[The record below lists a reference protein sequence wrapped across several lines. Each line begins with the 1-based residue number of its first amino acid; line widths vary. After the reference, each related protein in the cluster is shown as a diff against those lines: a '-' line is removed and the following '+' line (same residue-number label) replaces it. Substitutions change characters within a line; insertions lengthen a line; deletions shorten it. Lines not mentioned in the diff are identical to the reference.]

1 MNSIMKR
8 TISLILL
15 LCILLGCSPNKQKL
29 KPVEQ
34 LKYTTKNVKP
44 AGQLKYTAKNVKLV
58 GQLKI
63 YTAKSRMTCPLRES
77 YNRGAKME
85 FKKGQ
90 IITDSQACFYTIS
103 NYDNTHFLFGGQ
115 CDSDGESCL
124 IAKANVKIDTY
135 EIGELPVSAIG
146 DGVSFTSKNGT
157 SYRLFI
163 AHANGYK
170 FYSPDLESDSY
181 FYDSKI
187 TNARQRFCVLLVTTK
202 YEYSNQSTEEYIID
216 IVDDKVQ
223 LYEDGKSILLEND
236 WVNYNEFTE
245 EYYDISSFDQN
256 GNLATNMYYTRNK
269 PNFLESV
276 CYIPSMNALYIGK
289 GVFIPLAK

>member
-1 MNSIMKR
+1 MKR
-8 TISLILL
+8 TISLILF

-44 AGQLKYTAKNVKLV
+44 AGQSKYTAKNVKLV

-77 YNRGAKME
+77 FHRGVKME

-103 NYDNTHFLFGGQ
+103 NYNNTHFLFGGQ

-187 TNARQRFCVLLVTTK
+187 TNARQRFCVLSVATK
-202 YEYSNQSTEEYIID
+202 YEHSSQCPEEYIID

-223 LYEDGKSILLEND
+223 LYEDGKSILLDNG

-245 EYYDISSFDQN
+245 EYYDKSSSDQN
-256 GNLATNMYYTRNK
+256 GNLATNMYYTLNK
-269 PNFLESV
+269 PDYLESV

-289 GVFIPLAK
+289 GVFIPLTK